1 MVRNFTFVAIIV
13 TVFLQFDK
21 PQMATSP
28 FDAPETDL
36 TLLFEL
42 HTLPTVCPTKLRHI
56 LTSGI
61 FSWYASWQC
70 KQKGSSLNPDL
81 PYWIGFS
88 RVSGIGPSR
97 FQKLIDYFGSARD
110 AWHANPGELSAIGLD
125 KRATISLVSAR
136 QKIDLDAEMRRIE
149 SLSISVLTWDDAAYP
164 PLLKQISD
172 APFVLYIRGE
182 LLPRDEWAVAVVGT
196 RSASMYGKEVA
207 RKLAGG
213 MASAGVTIVSG
224 LALGIDT
231 QAHRAAVDAGGRT
244 IAVLGCGVDI
254 IYPPR
259 NRQLAEK
266 IIEQGALVSE
276 FPVGTR
282 PDSGNFPRRN
292 RIISGLS
299 LGVLMVEGAAKS
311 GARITIDYALS
322 QGREAFA
329 VPGNILTRGS
339 EGPNRLIQ
347 QGAKLVTSIGDILEE
362 LNLTMVAEQT
372 EVAETVPASPTE
384 AAILAHLSADP
395 LHIDDLGE
403 RTGISAAELSG
414 TLTIMELK
422 GQVRQVGNMHY
433 VLAR

>member
-1 MVRNFTFVAIIV
+1 M
-13 TVFLQFDK
+13 
-21 PQMATSP
+21 
-28 FDAPETDL
+28 
-36 TLLFEL
+36 
-42 HTLPTVCPTKLRHI
+42 
-56 LTSGI
+56 
-61 FSWYASWQC
+61 
-70 KQKGSSLNPDL
+70 NPDL

-88 RVSGIGPSR
+88 RVPGIGPSR
-97 FQKLIDYFGSARD
+97 FQKLIDYFGSAGD
-110 AWHANPGELSAIGLD
+110 AWRANPGELSAIGLD
-125 KRATISLVSAR
+125 KRSIVSFISAR
-136 QKIDLDAEMRRIE
+136 QQVDLDAEMHRIE
-149 SLSISVLTWDDAAYP
+149 KLAITVLTWDDPAYP
-164 PLLKQISD
+164 SLLKQIAD
-172 APFVLYIRGE
+172 PPFVLYVRGE

-207 RKLAGG
+207 RKLSGG

-231 QAHRAAVDAGGRT
+231 QAHRAAIETGGRT
-244 IAVLGCGVDI
+244 VAVLGSGVDV

-259 NRQLAEK
+259 NRKLAEE
-266 IIEQGALVSE
+266 IIEHGAVISE

-282 PDSGNFPRRN
+282 PESGNFPRRN

-299 LGVLMVEGAAKS
+299 LGTLMVEGAVRS

-339 EGPNRLIQ
+339 AGPNRLIQ
-347 QGAKLVTSIGDILEE
+347 QGAKLVTCVGDILEE

-372 EVAETVPASPTE
+372 AVAETVPASPTE
-384 AAILAHLSADP
+384 AAILAQLSAEP

-403 RTGISAAELSG
+403 RTGIPAATLSG

>member
-1 MVRNFTFVAIIV
+1 M
-13 TVFLQFDK
+13 
-21 PQMATSP
+21 
-28 FDAPETDL
+28 
-36 TLLFEL
+36 
-42 HTLPTVCPTKLRHI
+42 
-56 LTSGI
+56 
-61 FSWYASWQC
+61 
-70 KQKGSSLNPDL
+70 NPDL

-88 RVSGIGPSR
+88 RVPGIGPSR
-97 FQKLIDYFGSARD
+97 FQKLIDYFGSARE

-125 KRATISLVSAR
+125 KRSIVSFVSAR
-136 QKIDLDAEMRRIE
+136 QKVDPDAELRRIE
-149 SLSISVLTWDDAAYP
+149 KLSVTVLTWDDPAYP
-164 PLLKQISD
+164 SLLKQIAD
-172 APFVLYIRGE
+172 PPFVLYVRGE

-196 RSASMYGKEVA
+196 RSASIYGKEVA
-207 RKLAGG
+207 RKLASGL
-213 MASAGVTIVSG
+213 ASGGVTIVSG
-224 LALGIDT
+224 LAMGIDT
-231 QAHRAAVDAGGRT
+231 QAHHAALDAGGRT
-244 IAVLGCGVDI
+244 VAVLGSGVDI

-259 NRQLAEK
+259 NRKLAEK
-266 IIEQGALVSE
+266 IIERGAIVSE

-282 PDSGNFPRRN
+282 PESGNFPRRN

-299 LGVLMVEGAAKS
+299 LGVIMVEGAAKS
-311 GARITIDYALS
+311 GARITIDYALA
-322 QGREAFA
+322 QGRETFA

-347 QGAKLVTSIGDILEE
+347 QGAKLVTCVGDILEE

-372 EVAETVPASPTE
+372 AVAETVPASPTE
-384 AAILAHLSADP
+384 AAILAHLSAEP